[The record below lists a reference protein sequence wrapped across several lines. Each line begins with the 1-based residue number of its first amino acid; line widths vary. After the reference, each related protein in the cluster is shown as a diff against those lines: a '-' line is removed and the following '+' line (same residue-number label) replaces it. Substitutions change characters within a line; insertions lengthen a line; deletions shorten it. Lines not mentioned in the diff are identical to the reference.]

1 MATYRLDALGI
12 LEIEPLELDD
22 GSVLHELIAPLRAPS
37 ASRAGVSVHGEP
49 ALTDDTAL
57 DLTDQA
63 MSTLGSDEVLVDWE
77 PCELAGELAVSTL
90 VLIQLGGV
98 ATVVLE
104 QWRLVSSGQRWVVTA
119 TADLEGWPRIA
130 SGLRS
135 VVATLE
141 VAP

>member
-1 MATYRLDALGI
+1 MATYRLDPLGI

-49 ALTDDTAL
+49 SLPDDTAL

-63 MSTLGSDEVLVDWE
+63 MSTLGGDEVLVDWE
-77 PCELAGELAVSTL
+77 PCELGGEPAVRTL
-90 VLIQLGGV
+90 ILLQLGGV

-104 QWRLVSSGQRWVVTA
+104 QWRLVSAGQRWVVTA
-119 TADLEGWPRIA
+119 SADLAGWPRIA
-130 SGLRS
+130 PGLRG

-141 VAP
+141 VAA

>member
-1 MATYRLDALGI
+1 MATYRLAPLGI

-22 GSVLHELIAPLRAPS
+22 GSVLHELVAALQAPS
-37 ASRAGVSVHGEP
+37 ASRAGVSVRGEP
-49 ALTDDTAL
+49 ALPDDTAL

-63 MSTLGSDEVLVDWE
+63 MSTLGDDELLVDWE
-77 PCELAGELAVSTL
+77 PCELGSEPAVRTL

-104 QWRLVSSGQRWVVTA
+104 QWRLVAAGERWVVTA
-119 TADLEGWPRIA
+119 TADLAAWPRLA
-130 SGLRS
+130 PGLRG
-135 VVATLE
+135 VIATLE

>member
-1 MATYRLDALGI
+1 MATYYLDSLEI
-12 LEIEPLELDD
+12 VEIEPLGLDD
-22 GSVLHELIAPLRAPS
+22 GSALHELVTPLRAPS
-37 ASRAGVSVHGEP
+37 ASRAGVSVRGEP
-49 ALTDDTAL
+49 ALPDDTAL

-63 MSTLGSDEVLVDWE
+63 MSTLGGDEVLVDWE
-77 PCELAGELAVSTL
+77 PCELAGERAVRTL

-104 QWRLVSSGQRWVVTA
+104 QWRLVAAGARWVVTA
-119 TADLEGWPRIA
+119 TADLALWPRLA
-130 SGLRS
+130 PGLRG

>member
-1 MATYRLDALGI
+1 MATYRLDPLGI

-22 GSVLHELIAPLRAPS
+22 GSVLHEMVAPLRAPS
-37 ASRAGVSVHGEP
+37 ASRAGVSVRGEP

-63 MSTLGSDEVLVDWE
+63 MSTLGADEVLVDWE
-77 PCELAGELAVSTL
+77 PCELSGERAVRTL

-104 QWRLVSSGQRWVVTA
+104 QWRLVAAGQRWVVTA
-119 TADLEGWPRIA
+119 TADLATWPRLA
-130 SGLRS
+130 PGLRG

>member
-22 GSVLHELIAPLRAPS
+22 GSVLHELVAPLRTPS
-37 ASRAGVSVHGEP
+37 ASRAGVSIRGEP
-49 ALTDDTAL
+49 ALPDDEAL

-63 MSTLGSDEVLVDWE
+63 MSTLGDDEVLVDWE
-77 PCELAGELAVSTL
+77 PCELGGERAVRTL

-98 ATVVLE
+98 VTVVLE
-104 QWRLVSSGQRWVVTA
+104 QWRLVAAGERWVVTA
-119 TADLEGWPRIA
+119 TADLAAWPRLA
-130 SGLRS
+130 PGLRG